1 MSALNSTL
9 ESTRG
14 RVQTANEQID
24 VVERRVDEVKVKA
37 DALKQN
43 ATFIKSLDPSGTLT
57 LQSPIL
63 LTFIRELFMYERT
76 PLPECTCTAY
86 KMLSALIGLHA
97 HLVTRSKV
105 RRLTCICFEYEYF

>member
-63 LTFIRELFMYERT
+63 LTFIRELFMYERNAHAMLIT
-76 PLPECTCTAY
+76 V
-86 KMLSALIGLHA
+86 MLSALIGLHA
-97 HLVTRSKV
+97 HLVIRSKV
-105 RRLTCICFEYEYF
+105 RRLT